1 MDNNPGVSDL
11 PARLFHGNP
20 HLDDISMRG
29 NGFTTLDA
37 AQFPLDRLSRLH
49 LSENPF
55 TCNCSLL
62 WLWRLMQEEE
72 RARARPTMAAPLSW
86 TTDFWGDWDFM
97 DSDEDEFWQ
106 ADRFGWTL
114 TGVSG
119 ANSGASLVIVDRA
132 EIGCDVVVSKD
143 PVQRVRRQ
151 LLNLEEGDIQCPT
164 QMLTMICAIL
174 TIFVVLVT
182 CFSIVFYLQFMR
194 RRKKVQEERK
204 NTNERIVPQH
214 VNKLDLERYLTGQ
227 QVLHPHQMHL
237 ASAPSQPTLLPP
249 QAAASLM
256 GTMYHQQHQQMPH
269 PQQQQQHQLP
279 PSHQTNL
286 FGGATLQQQPKKQQQ
301 QQSAIL
307 NDYHQHT
314 LPSWEVKFP
323 PPPPLNVALANNI
336 IPSTTTTTMAPLT
349 DGGGDH
355 NYHVDASPLNDFNY
369 HTTKSQ
375 YSPQKK
381 FNYLAHPSAHTNS
394 HNNNNSNNDH
404 HHHNHHRTLQ
414 HDDPHSYL
422 QKLQS
427 QQQQQQQTQLRH
439 PNRYHQ
445 HENGTST
452 LSLGGFNKK
461 FLFANA
467 VNSSSSSSSS
477 STATT
482 SMAANPHEN
491 LINNNDTDTDHY
503 EQFEYLDC
511 RPNKHLPLKRH
522 PVGGG
527 GDAVDPPH
535 VVYV

>member
-20 HLDDISMRG
+20 HLTDISMRG

-37 AQFPLDRLSRLH
+37 AQFPLDRLNRLQ

-55 TCNCSLL
+55 ICNCSLL
-62 WLWRLMQEEE
+62 WLWRLIQEEE
-72 RARARPTMAAPLSW
+72 KLRFKPTSATPLTW
-86 TTDFWGDWDFM
+86 TTDFWGDWDFL

-106 ADRFGWTL
+106 ADRFGW
-114 TGVSG
+114 SSQSI
-119 ANSGASLVIVDRA
+119 NSAAKSNLLIVDRN

-164 QMLTMICAIL
+164 QMLTIICAVL
-174 TIFVVLVT
+174 TIIVVLLT
-182 CFSIVFYLQFMR
+182 CFSILFYLQFTR
-194 RRKKVQEERK
+194 RRKKVLEERK
-204 NTNERIVPQH
+204 NVNERIVPQH

-237 ASAPSQPTLLPP
+237 ASAPSQSAQP
-249 QAAASLM
+249 AASLM
-256 GTMYHQQHQQMPH
+256 ATMYHQQQQK
-269 PQQQQQHQLP
+269 PQQQQQHI
-279 PSHQTNL
+279 NL
-286 FGGATLQQQPKKQQQ
+286 FGGNTLLPTQVSKQPPPQTN
-301 QQSAIL
+301 L
-307 NDYHQHT
+307 NEYHQHK
-314 LPSWEVKFP
+314 PSWDVQFP
-323 PPPPLNVALANNI
+323 PPPLVSAAATLV
-336 IPSTTTTTMAPLT
+336 PSPAPAEDEL
-349 DGGGDH
+349 DDDH
-355 NYHVDASPLNDFNY
+355 NYHVESRNASPLNDFNY

-381 FNYLAHPSAHTNS
+381 FNFLPHQSHTNS
-394 HNNNNSNNDH
+394 HQH
-404 HHHNHHRTLQ
+404 HHRTLQ
-414 HDDPHSYL
+414 HDHDPHHNHQLSYL
-422 QKLQS
+422 QQQQHP
-427 QQQQQQQTQLRH
+427 QQQQQHHHKHSKH
-439 PNRYHQ
+439 PNRWHQ
-445 HENGTST
+445 HESGANT

-482 SMAANPHEN
+482 AVNPHEN
-491 LINNNDTDTDHY
+491 LINNDADTDHY

-511 RPNKHLPLKRH
+511 RPNKHLPLQRH
-522 PVGGG
+522 QPMKAAA
-527 GDAVDPPH
+527 GDTVDQPH

>member
-72 RARARPTMAAPLSW
+72 RARMRPTMAAPLSW

-106 ADRFGWTL
+106 ADRFRWAL
-114 TGVSG
+114 TGVNG
-119 ANSGASLVIVDRA
+119 NSGGLVIVDRA
-132 EIGCDVVVSKD
+132 EIGCDVEVNQD
-143 PVQRVRRQ
+143 PGQRVRRQ

-182 CFSIVFYLQFMR
+182 CFSILFYLQFMR
-194 RRKKVQEERK
+194 RRKKVLEERK
-204 NTNERIVPQH
+204 NTNERIIPQH

-237 ASAPSQPTLLPP
+237 ATAPVQPPP
-249 QAAASLM
+249 STASLM
-256 GTMYHQQHQQMPH
+256 GTMYHQQQP
-269 PQQQQQHQLP
+269 PQPQQLP

-286 FGGATLQQQPKKQQQ
+286 FGGNTM
-301 QQSAIL
+301 
-307 NDYHQHT
+307 
-314 LPSWEVKFP
+314 PSWEVKFP
-323 PPPPLNVALANNI
+323 PPPPLNGTL
-336 IPSTTTTTMAPLT
+336 STTKTTNVIA
-349 DGGGDH
+349 DDDH

-381 FNYLAHPSAHTNS
+381 FNYLPHPSAHTNIAP
-394 HNNNNSNNDH
+394 H
-404 HHHNHHRTLQ
+404 HPHSHRTLQ

-427 QQQQQQQTQLRH
+427 QQQQQRH

-522 PVGGG
+522 PVGGL
-527 GDAVDPPH
+527 GDCPDPPH